1 MNSMFLFGVI
11 LIVIGAAMAFA
22 KVPAEQGRFSK
33 RGGVAILALGLI
45 FAISSCVVV
54 VQAGTVGVVR
64 LFGKVA
70 NEPIREGLNFIN
82 PMASV
87 ESVSIRTEEYTM
99 TRTSGEGSV
108 SGDDAILALSK
119 DGLPLPIDVTINYR
133 PSPSLVPWLY
143 RTIGTSEDFVSKI
156 IRPASRAAVRD
167 AVSMYTAQEAYTSKR
182 DQVVISITKGLS
194 KYVEDI
200 LTKTD
205 DYKPN
210 AFIIQQVLVRNIE
223 LPQKLKDS
231 IEAKLT
237 AEQEALRMEY
247 VLQKERQEAAR
258 LRIEAQGISDY
269 QKVVNQGLT
278 DKLLAFK
285 GIEATLKLAE
295 SPNSKVIVVGGGKSG
310 LPLILNTDSLNVGGG
325 AENP

>member
-1 MNSMFLFGVI
+1 MFLFGALLI
-11 LIVIGAAMAFA
+11 LAGIALLAS
-22 KVPAEQGRFSK
+22 KLPSEQGRYSK
-33 RGGVAILALGLI
+33 RAGMGVLALGIVFLV
-45 FAISSCVVV
+45 SSCVVV
-54 VQAGTVGVVR
+54 VQAGSVGVVR
-64 LFGKVA
+64 LFGKVT

-108 SGDDAILALSK
+108 QGDDAILALSK

-133 PSPSLVPWLY
+133 PNPSLVPWLF
-143 RTIGTSEDFVSKI
+143 RTIGTSEDFVTKI

-167 AVSMYTAQEAYTSKR
+167 AVSLYTAQEAYTSKR
-182 DQVVISITKGLS
+182 EQVVISITKGLT

-205 DYKPN
+205 DYKPD

-247 VLQKERQEAAR
+247 VLQKEKQEAAR

-269 QKVVNQGLT
+269 QRIVNMGLT

-295 SPNSKVIVVGGGKSG
+295 SPNSKVIVVGGGKNG
-310 LPLILNTDSLNVGGG
+310 LPIILNSDSVSVG
-325 AENP
+325 AAKP

>member
-1 MNSMFLFGVI
+1 MFLFGALLI
-11 LIVIGAAMAFA
+11 LAGIALLAS
-22 KVPAEQGRFSK
+22 KLPAEQAPHAK
-33 RGGVAILALGLI
+33 RAGGVVLAIGLLL
-45 FAISSCVVV
+45 AISSGIVV
-54 VQAGTVGVVR
+54 VQAGSVGVVR
-64 LFGKVA
+64 LFGKVS
-70 NEPIREGLNFIN
+70 NEPIREGLHLIN
-82 PMASV
+82 PLASV

-99 TRTSGEGSV
+99 TRTSGEGAV
-108 SGDDAILALSK
+108 QGDDAILALSK

-133 PSPSLVPWLY
+133 PNPSLVPWLY

-167 AVSMYTAQEAYTSKR
+167 AVSLYTAQEAYSSKR
-182 DQVVISITKGLS
+182 DQVVLSITKSLS

-205 DYKPN
+205 DYKPD

-237 AEQEALRMEY
+237 AEQDALRMEY
-247 VLQKERQEAAR
+247 VLQKEKQEAAR

-269 QKVVNQGLT
+269 QKIVNAGLT

-295 SPNSKVIVVGGGKSG
+295 SPNSKIVVVGSGKNG
-310 LPLILNTDSLNVGGG
+310 LPLILNTDTMSVG
-325 AENP
+325 AAKP

>member
-1 MNSMFLFGVI
+1 MFLFG
-11 LIVIGAAMAFA
+11 
-22 KVPAEQGRFSK
+22 
-33 RGGVAILALGLI
+33 ALLI
-45 FAISSCVVV
+45 FAGIALLASKIPTDQGSYSKKAGFVLLCIGLMIGVSSGVVV

-64 LFGKVA
+64 LFGKVST
-70 NEPIREGLNFIN
+70 EPIREGLHLIN

-87 ESVSIRTEEYTM
+87 DSVSIRTEEYTM

-108 SGDDAILALSK
+108 SGDDAILSLSK
-119 DGLPLPIDVTINYR
+119 DGLPLPVDVTITYR
-133 PSPSLVPWLY
+133 PNPSLVPWLY

-167 AVSMYTAQEAYTSKR
+167 AVSLYTAQEAYSSKR
-182 DQVVISITKGLS
+182 EQLVLSMTKSLE
-194 KYVEDI
+194 KYVSDI

-205 DYKPN
+205 DYQPG

-269 QKVVNQGLT
+269 QRIVNAGLT

-295 SPNSKVIVVGGGKSG
+295 SPNSKIVVVGSGKNG
-310 LPLILNTDSLNVGGG
+310 LPLILNTDTMSVGAGK
-325 AENP
+325 P